1 MLQERGPL
9 DVYGP
14 LFDDVVGDEGANL
27 SKKVSSLRLLCL
39 FLHFLTRVISAALF
53 GFFHTQETSSLQVE
67 LLLVVHSCFFMYLV
81 VTRPYANKVLML
93 VETLCTFC
101 EVGILLLAM
110 VILESKNY
118 INGASHT
125 LITLSYLDIGILM
138 SYEFF
143 RIAKYVKQALNTSQ
157 NTNSTSTDTIIV
169 KTE

>member
-1 MLQERGPL
+1 M

-14 LFDDVVGDEGANL
+14 LFDDVVGEEEGRL
-27 SKKVSSLRLLCL
+27 VKKEVSYIRLLCL
-39 FLHFLTRVISAALF
+39 FLNFLTRVISAALF
-53 GFFHTQETSSLQVE
+53 GFFHTHETSSLQVQ

-81 VTRPYANKVLML
+81 LTRPYANRVLMM
-93 VETLCTFC
+93 VEILCTFC

-110 VILESKNY
+110 VILESENY
-118 INGASHT
+118 IIGASQS

-143 RIAKYVKQALNTSQ
+143 RIAKYVKQALNTRQ
-157 NTNSTSTDTIIV
+157 NTNSNSSDTIVV